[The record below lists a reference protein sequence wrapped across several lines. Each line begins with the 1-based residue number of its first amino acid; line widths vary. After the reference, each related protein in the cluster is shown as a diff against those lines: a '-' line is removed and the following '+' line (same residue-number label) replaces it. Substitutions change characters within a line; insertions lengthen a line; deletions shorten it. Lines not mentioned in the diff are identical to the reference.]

1 MNLDSI
7 KSLLDM
13 ENLPQLPD
21 PSALMAHLETVVRVL
36 VAAGPVVMIILG
48 LLYIFAAPGEANHH
62 FGYRCYFGMGSEQ
75 AWRFTQRFA
84 GIVWTV
90 LGAAMSVAVTVVV
103 RQFARQDTLEML
115 TAAAKCVLWE
125 ALVLVV
131 ATVLIRTVVAIR
143 YDRHGERRGRK

>member
-90 LGAAMSVAVTVVV
+90 LGIAMSVAVTVVV

-131 ATVLIRTVVAIR
+131 ATILIRTVVAIR